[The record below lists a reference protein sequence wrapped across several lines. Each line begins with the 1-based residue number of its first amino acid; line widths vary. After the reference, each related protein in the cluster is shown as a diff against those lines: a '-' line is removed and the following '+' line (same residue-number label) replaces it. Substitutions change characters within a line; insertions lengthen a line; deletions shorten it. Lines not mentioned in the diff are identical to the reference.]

1 MSNELITVA
10 TFADP
15 IEANLVKNNLEAAGI
30 RTYLANEESVDMLWH
45 VGNAFGWIKVQVG
58 NDDADAA
65 RVILGHNKSVMST
78 LDERVEDLPD
88 ATESLRVSSVDDE
101 EQGGQDE
108 DVEDEPEP
116 TLSDREKNADRA
128 CRGAVVGL
136 LFLPLQLYIFYLL
149 LKIFVSREPLG
160 DRGRRKALTAAVIN
174 LPLMI
179 GLCFLL
185 RAVLSSN

>member
-1 MSNELITVA
+1 
-10 TFADP
+10 
-15 IEANLVKNNLEAAGI
+15 
-30 RTYLANEESVDMLWH
+30 MLWH
-45 VGNAFGWIKVQVG
+45 VGHAIGWIKVQVG

-65 RVILGHNKSVMST
+65 RVILSQHNKSAMST
-78 LDERVEDLPD
+78 LDEPVEESPD
-88 ATESLRVSSVDDE
+88 AAESLRVSSFDDE
-101 EQGGQDE
+101 EQRGE
-108 DVEDEPEP
+108 YEDEEDERE
-116 TLSDREKNADRA
+116 LILNDREKNADRA

-160 DRGRRKALTAAVIN
+160 DRGRRKVLIAAVIN

-185 RAVLSSN
+185 RAVILSI